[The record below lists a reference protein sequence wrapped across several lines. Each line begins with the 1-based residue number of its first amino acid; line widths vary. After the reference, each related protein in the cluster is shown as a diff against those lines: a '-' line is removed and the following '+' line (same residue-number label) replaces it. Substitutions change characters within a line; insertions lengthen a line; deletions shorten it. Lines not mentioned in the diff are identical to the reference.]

1 MTDIDKKNIYNELVN
16 LLTSYCDTCMDKH
29 QKEKILLCAFK
40 LDLIDYAETNNYN
53 TVDELWESIA
63 RTLGITLDGT
73 TYVNANNKCNCKN
86 GVCSLC

>member
-16 LLTSYCDTCMDKH
+16 LLTNYCDTCLDKH

-40 LDLIDYAETNNYN
+40 LELIDYAEKNNYDE
-53 TVDELWESIA
+53 VDELWESIA
-63 RTLGITLDGT
+63 RTLGITLDGKHSI
-73 TYVNANNKCNCKN
+73 NPIRKCNCSN